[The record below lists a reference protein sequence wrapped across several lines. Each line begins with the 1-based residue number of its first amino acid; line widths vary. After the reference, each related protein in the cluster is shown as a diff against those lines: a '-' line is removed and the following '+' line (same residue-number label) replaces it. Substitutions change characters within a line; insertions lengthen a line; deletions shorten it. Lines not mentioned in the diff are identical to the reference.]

1 MRTAITRWSVY
12 LLALCALGPLA
23 GLMIASLRASDGG
36 LATTLLVNTAPALGM
51 AYGLASFVLAGVIG
65 ALGARFVDAR
75 TGLLA
80 AGITLAWAAGR
91 GGQVDVIV
99 RAAESASPL
108 ITMAIEG
115 AIVGVMGVLLAAF
128 IYALGK
134 PEEQVEGVEKP
145 KLAQVIPAAVKR
157 SVIAPGLLLALPVA
171 IVIGGAGAWLVAMSP
186 LKGQTIAAAIVA
198 GIIGGAAGRIADYRI
213 PAQSLMVAIGVLA
226 AAGPLTAFVFK
237 VGGSPVEAAYAGKM
251 FTLSW
256 IAPLDWIAGGLIG
269 VPLGVSWAASLID
282 KRVKA

>member
-1 MRTAITRWSVY
+1 
-12 LLALCALGPLA
+12 
-23 GLMIASLRASDGG
+23 
-36 LATTLLVNTAPALGM
+36 
-51 AYGLASFVLAGVIG
+51 
-65 ALGARFVDAR
+65 
-75 TGLLA
+75 
-80 AGITLAWAAGR
+80 
-91 GGQVDVIV
+91 
-99 RAAESASPL
+99 
-108 ITMAIEG
+108 MAIEG